1 MADGTGPRLAV
12 SNLRSDLA
20 GPFALTLAPGE
31 CAAISGASGSGKSL
45 FLRMIADLD
54 PNQGEVRLDGVER
67 ATVAAPEWRRRM
79 PYVAAESGWWLDRAI
94 DHFAPERRAAA
105 AALAAELGVGAAQL
119 DMPVQRLSTGERQ
132 RLALIRGFVLQ
143 PVAILLDEPTGPL
156 DPDSTRAVEAH
167 IRTMLAG
174 GAAVLMVSHDPAQPG
189 RLGATHYRMADRK
202 LGLADAPTPEAPTP
216 EAPTQEAASA

>member
-1 MADGTGPRLAV
+1 MADGKQPRLTV

-20 GPFALTLAPGE
+20 GPFDFSLAAGE

-67 ATVAAPEWRRRM
+67 STLAAPEWRRRI
-79 PYVAAESGWWLDRAI
+79 PYVAAESGWWLDHAI
-94 DHFAPERRAAA
+94 DHFAPDWRDAAK
-105 AALAAELGVGAAQL
+105 ALATELGVGAAQL

-132 RLALIRGFVLQ
+132 RLALIRGFVMD

-167 IRTMLAG
+167 IRKMLAG
-174 GAAVLMVSHDPAQPG
+174 GASVLMVSHDPSQPE

-202 LGLADAPTPEAPTP
+202 LSLVGAAAAAPET
-216 EAPTQEAASA
+216 ASA

>member
-1 MADGTGPRLAV
+1 MADGEGAATPRLAV
-12 SNLRSDLA
+12 SGLRSDLA
-20 GPFALTLAPGE
+20 GPFDFTLAAGE

-54 PNQGEVRLDGVER
+54 PNQGTVRLDGVER
-67 ATVAAPEWRRRM
+67 STLAAPEWRRRI

-94 DHFAPERRAAA
+94 DHFAPDRRAAA
-105 AALAAELGVGAAQL
+105 QALAAELGVGTAQL

-132 RLALIRGFVLQ
+132 RLALVRGFVMQ
-143 PVAILLDEPTGPL
+143 PLAILLDEPTGPL

-167 IRTMLAG
+167 IRRMLAG
-174 GAAVLMVSHDPAQPG
+174 GAAVLMVSHDPSQPG

-202 LGLADAPTPEAPTP
+202 LSLVGDAPV
-216 EAPTQEAASA
+216 EAASA